1 MGVTGTL
8 KSVSAVQR
16 EIIVNDFNIHEET
29 YIPSVF
35 GDNKLEF
42 NPVTNVHVVD
52 RSSFFQQIIDQIN
65 ENLIGE
71 GVGQRA
77 VIVIFEDEKILKELY
92 NSPLYDQLKNSTDYL
107 TEAANV
113 KEANDAVL
121 KATKMGRI
129 TLLTRGYGR
138 GTDFVILDE
147 RVRAN
152 GGMCTIQTFIPESES
167 ELIQIKG
174 RSAR

>member
-1 MGVTGTL
+1 
-8 KSVSAVQR
+8 
-16 EIIVNDFNIHEET
+16 
-29 YIPSVF
+29 
-35 GDNKLEF
+35 
-42 NPVTNVHVVD
+42 
-52 RSSFFQQIIDQIN
+52 
-65 ENLIGE
+65 
-71 GVGQRA
+71 VGQRA

-92 NSPLYDQLKNSTDYL
+92 VSPLYDQLKNSTDYL

-129 TLLTRGYGR
+129 TLLTRNYGR